1 MAIYPKIPVTQFYG
15 NPCDHDTRNIRVEQG
30 RGGVVDR
37 GRRHFIQGVR
47 KTYQVK
53 AILKDRDELQTF
65 LETNRGLPFEFRY
78 DDANDPALFI
88 CKSHKWEWLVYASG
102 NGVWSF
108 SGNFE
113 QVYRPGWVPVTT
125 GAGNLTLSRI
135 QLAGE
140 GTITVTSVS
149 PTGSGSLVVG
159 AIALSGD
166 GAVGGERT
174 GSGDLQTSP
183 VTMSGSGNVTL
194 TVTGSGTLETSSV
207 VLSGSGSLVLIG
219 SGDLVTS
226 AIVFSGSGTVGS
238 SITGSGDLITSPIGL
253 TGSGSE
259 FPTFRRPGGVD
270 VYFRPD
276 GTSYYVRP

>member
-15 NPCDHDTRNIRVEQG
+15 NPCDFDSRNIRVEQG
-30 RGGVVDR
+30 RGGVIDR

-47 KTYQVK
+47 KTYQIK

-88 CKSHKWEWLVYASG
+88 CKSHRWEWMVYVG
-102 NGVWSF
+102 GEGVWSF

-125 GAGNLTLSRI
+125 GAGNLALSRI
-135 QLAGE
+135 QIVGE

-159 AIALSGD
+159 AIVLSGT
-166 GAVGGERT
+166 GTVGGER
-174 GSGDLQTSP
+174 
-183 VTMSGSGNVTL
+183 
-194 TVTGSGTLETSSV
+194 TGSGTLETSSV
-207 VLSGSGSLVLIG
+207 VLSGSGSLILIG

-226 AIVFSGSGTVGS
+226 AIMLSGSGTVGAS
-238 SITGSGDLITSPIGL
+238 TVTGSGDLTTSPIEL
-253 TGSGSE
+253 SGSGSE
-259 FPTFRRPGGVD
+259 FPTFRRPGGID